1 MRAHRSDA
9 RLTAVT
15 PRVLRRRMSHR
26 PQGAS
31 NTVIVGYAFAV
42 LLPVAGVILG
52 VLVLSNGPRNHG
64 IGILALSIVV
74 GVVSYLWL
82 F

>member
-31 NTVIVGYAFAV
+31 NTVIVGYVFAV
-42 LLPVAGVILG
+42 LLPVVGVILG
-52 VLVLSNGPRNHG
+52 VLVLSSERRRTRARETQHPEP
-64 IGILALSIVV
+64 LAAS
-74 GVVSYLWL
+74 
-82 F
+82 